1 MIDFRKKSFIELFVC
16 LFVCLLAISA
26 FFSFGITAIFAIIF
40 GHASLIW
47 WKSDKSDP
55 RKIQKAII
63 YLSLLIAYGYFAL
76 IVFLILAW
84 NK

>member
-1 MIDFRKKSFIELFVC
+1 MTNKKISIEILIC
-16 LFVCLLAISA
+16 LFICFLAISA
-26 FFSFGITAIFAIIF
+26 FFSFGITGIFAIIF

-47 WKSDKSDP
+47 WKPINNDP

-63 YLSLLIAYGYFAL
+63 YLSLLIAYGYFLL
-76 IVFLILAW
+76 IVFLIFAW